1 MNDYGVIRD
10 EGTKCFMKGL
20 LLYTTE
26 KITEEEMIELENDYD
41 PIEAPPGFIVVGENF
56 WNVKVDQKI
65 TYVQPSSITQFSF
78 VLPFIRAISFIL

>member
-1 MNDYGVIRD
+1 
-10 EGTKCFMKGL
+10 MKGL

-56 WNVKVDQKI
+56 WNVKVDQK
-65 TYVQPSSITQFSF
+65 
-78 VLPFIRAISFIL
+78 